1 MRNTN
6 CPRKCVFPMTLAASA
21 VLHCR
26 LPDELTDPIF
36 RDCFEI
42 AVQKKQSKFLMYGD
56 TDSFSPALE

>member
-42 AVQKKQSKFLMYGD
+42 VVQMIRSKHRLNGD
-56 TDSFSPALE
+56 SNSILPASE